1 MKKILFTLA
10 MLLMAGSAFADNYLY
25 MDDIVLT
32 KNFVEQ
38 SSKTDRRINV
48 PVKAHFEQW
57 TNAFDVILIMVT
69 LRA

>member
-32 KNFVEQ
+32 KNFVQQ
-38 SSKTDRRINV
+38 SGNKARQINV

-57 TNAFDVILIMVT
+57 TSAFN
-69 LRA
+69 